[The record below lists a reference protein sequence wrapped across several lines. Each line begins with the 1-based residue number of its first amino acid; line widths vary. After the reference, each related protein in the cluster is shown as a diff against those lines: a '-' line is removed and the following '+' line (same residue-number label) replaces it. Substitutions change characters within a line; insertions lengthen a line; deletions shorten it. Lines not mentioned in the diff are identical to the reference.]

1 MENTEFRRALGPWSA
16 SALIAGSIIGVGIFL
31 IVAAVGGI
39 PLWGQMAAYMREI
52 GITPVLHMSITAGQV
67 ILSAGAMAVVAILA
81 ALMPAWRA
89 SKLEPMEAM
98 RYVE

>member
-1 MENTEFRRALGPWSA
+1 VVGAFYGALV
-16 SALIAGSIIGVGIFL
+16 GVGIIL
-31 IVAAVGGI
+31 IIEAFGGI

-52 GITPVLHMSITAGQV
+52 GIPPVLHMSVSAGQV
-67 ILSAGAMAVVAILA
+67 LLSAGAMAVVAMLA
-81 ALMPAWRA
+81 AWMPARKA